1 MNGFRSLSRDSVI
14 LTHKI
19 FDWCFNCDFL
29 ALTVRFSPY
38 CLCNLMKGQQYILIT
53 FLFTFWVNITQA
65 QVNAYAEVT
74 GVFGSTLTI
83 GSQDE
88 TYDAFVSTGAA
99 LLYQSQDDVVSN
111 FSNSRN
117 FGNVSNIRNA
127 GRYEAVVISSITR
140 SGGTITSIELD
151 ASPALSFNTGTN
163 ANVQII
169 SYPTL
174 GSPDYTTTS
183 DISAVA
189 WNGSYGGVIAFKVDG
204 VLNLEHSISVS
215 EQGFRG
221 GSMNA
226 GGTSSCDSST
236 YFTPTSNSYA
246 DKGEGIYKVSNTNY
260 AAARGKMATGG
271 GGGNPHNGG
280 GGGGSNFSAGGLG
293 GPGWGSGSTACTRY
307 AGGFGGVS
315 LNDHITSTR
324 VFMGGGGGA
333 GEGNNNRATPG
344 GDGGGVIFLEVD
356 TLRTSGTC
364 GGLNI
369 SANGEAVT
377 TGSGNDG
384 AGGAGAGGSIVLK
397 VRHFD
402 VLTTCPITIS
412 ASGGDGGDVTHQH
425 PHGGGG
431 GGGLGAVYYFIE
443 QPSVGITTETNPGE
457 GGLNRN
463 NSSTDVANN
472 GGGSVDTEEGVFDEE
487 PDIPL
492 PVDLVAFN
500 ANYQNETVRLDWTT
514 ATEIN
519 NSHFEIYRKIEHG
532 AWEVIGTVE
541 GNGTSIVW
549 NYYHFE
555 DALYYRPEVVYY
567 RLKQVD
573 FDGTFA
579 YSDVVSVVPNDEKQQ
594 ISAYPNPAKDYLH
607 VSGARSNDQYI
618 IYSLLG
624 EVMTQGSFEN
634 QNSIDL
640 SYLSKGQYLLQVQ
653 SGNSLQALRFQV
665 VR

>member
-1 MNGFRSLSRDSVI
+1 M
-14 LTHKI
+14 LTI
-19 FDWCFNCDFL
+19 R
-29 ALTVRFSPY
+29 ATTGR
-38 CLCNLMKGQQYILIT
+38 
-53 FLFTFWVNITQA
+53 A

-74 GVFGSTLTI
+74 GVFGATLTI

-88 TYDAFVSTGAA
+88 TYDVFVSTGAA
-99 LLYQSQDDVVSN
+99 LLYQTQDDVVSN

-117 FGNVSNIRNA
+117 FGNVSDIRNA
-127 GRYEAVVISSITR
+127 GRYEAVVISSVTR

-151 ASPALSFNTGTN
+151 ASPALSFNTGAN
-163 ANVQII
+163 SNVQII

-174 GSPDYTTTS
+174 GSPDYTTTT
-183 DISAVA
+183 DISAVD
-189 WNGSYGGVIAFKVDG
+189 WNGSYGGVVAFKVDG
-204 VLNLEHSISVS
+204 VLNLEHSISVN

-221 GSMNA
+221 GSRNT

-236 YFTPTSNSYA
+236 YFTPSSNSYA
-246 DKGEGIYKVSNTNY
+246 NKGEGIYKVSNSNY
-260 AAARGKMATGG
+260 AAARGKIATGG

-280 GGGGSNFSAGGLG
+280 GGGGGNFSAGGLG

-324 VFMGGGGGA
+324 VFMGGGGGS
-333 GEGNNNRATPG
+333 GEGNNNLATAG
-344 GDGGGVIFLEVD
+344 GDGGGVIFLEAD

-364 GGLNI
+364 SGLNI
-369 SANGEAVT
+369 SANGEAVGS
-377 TGSGNDG
+377 GSGNDG

-397 VRHFD
+397 IRHFD
-402 VLTTCPITIS
+402 VLTTCPITVA
-412 ASGGDGGDVTHQH
+412 ASGGDGGDVTHHH

-472 GGGSVDTEEGVFDEE
+472 GGGAVDNEDGVFDEE

-492 PVDLVAFN
+492 PVELVAFN
-500 ANYQNETVRLDWTT
+500 ANYQDKIVRLDWTT

-519 NSHFEIYRKIEHG
+519 NSHFEVYRKIDQG
-532 AWEVIGTVE
+532 NWEVIGMVE

-549 NYYHFE
+549 NYYNYE
-555 DALYYRPEVVYY
+555 DVLYYKPDVVYY

-579 YSDVVSVVPNDEKQQ
+579 FSDVVSVVPGDEKQQ
-594 ISAYPNPAKDYLH
+594 ISAYPNPARDYLH
-607 VSGARSNDQYI
+607 VSGARSTDKYT

-624 EVMTQGSFEN
+624 EVMLQGSFEA
-634 QNSIDL
+634 QNSINL
-640 SYLSKGQYLLQVQ
+640 SYLAKGQYLLQVQ
-653 SGNSLQALRFQV
+653 NGSTMQAIRFQV